1 MLAMTLMEL
10 TMLTPEDDPPV
21 NAAATLPMTSEI
33 EGRIAPARTAAVVPA
48 IRSNLSVGV
57 RYVKYFV
64 KAIWRVGGA
73 TSLLMGE
80 V

>member
-1 MLAMTLMEL
+1 MAL
-10 TMLTPEDDPPV
+10 TMLGPPIAPPV

-33 EGRIAPARTAAVVPA
+33 EGRIAPAMTAAVVPV

-64 KAIWRVGGA
+64 KAI
-73 TSLLMGE
+73 
-80 V
+80 